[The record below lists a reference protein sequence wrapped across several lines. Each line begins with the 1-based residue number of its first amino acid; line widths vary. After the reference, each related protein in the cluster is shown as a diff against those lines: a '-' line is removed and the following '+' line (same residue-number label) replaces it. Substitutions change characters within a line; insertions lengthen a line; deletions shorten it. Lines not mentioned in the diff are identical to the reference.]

1 MNAIHIKSMTPGVAI
16 VTGGSKRI
24 GKSIVKKLSFLGWKV
39 IIHYNSN
46 KNDALSLQKE
56 IQKKGGAAS
65 IIKANLNSSK
75 ATEELISKSEKK
87 FGKLTLLVN
96 NASIFENDSVH
107 SLTIDTWDIH
117 NNVNTKAPL
126 LLSQSF
132 AKLLPKK
139 EPGVIINIIDQ
150 RVFSPRPDFIS
161 YSSSKNSLFWLTKV
175 LAQALSPKIRVC
187 AIGPGPTLKGA
198 RQTDNDFKNQSQSVP
213 LGNGSS
219 PEDISQAIE
228 FILNA
233 SSFTGQM
240 ITLDGESIWIGLN
253 LKIGI
258 LKIN

>member
-1 MNAIHIKSMTPGVAI
+1 MKAIHLKSMTPGVAI

-75 ATEELISKSEKK
+75 AIEELISKSEKK

-187 AIGPGPTLKGA
+187 AIGPGPTLKGS
-198 RQTDNDFKNQSQSVP
+198 RQTNNDFKNQSESVP

-240 ITLDGESIWIGLN
+240 ITLDGGEHLDWIKPEDRN
-253 LKIGI
+253 FKD
-258 LKIN
+258 

>member
-1 MNAIHIKSMTPGVAI
+1 MSPGVAI

-56 IQKKGGAAS
+56 IQKNGGAAS

-161 YSSSKNSLFWLTKV
+161 YSASKNSLFWLTKV

-240 ITLDGESIWIGLN
+240 ITLDGGEHLDWIKPEDRN
-253 LKIGI
+253 FKD
-258 LKIN
+258 

>member
-1 MNAIHIKSMTPGVAI
+1 MNAIHLKSMTPGVAI

-228 FILNA
+228 FILNS

-240 ITLDGESIWIGLN
+240 IALDGGEHLEWIKSEDRN
-253 LKIGI
+253 FKD
-258 LKIN
+258 

>member
-161 YSSSKNSLFWLTKV
+161 YSASKNSLFWLTKV

-240 ITLDGESIWIGLN
+240 ITLDGGEHLDWIKPEDRN
-253 LKIGI
+253 FKD
-258 LKIN
+258 

>member
-240 ITLDGESIWIGLN
+240 ITLDGGEHLDWIKSEDRN
-253 LKIGI
+253 FKD
-258 LKIN
+258 

>member
-1 MNAIHIKSMTPGVAI
+1 MNAIHLKSMSPGVAI

-39 IIHYNSN
+39 IIHFNSN

-240 ITLDGESIWIGLN
+240 ITLDGGEHLDWIKPEDRN
-253 LKIGI
+253 FKD
-258 LKIN
+258 

>member
-56 IQKKGGAAS
+56 IQKNGGAAS

-240 ITLDGESIWIGLN
+240 ITLDGGEHLDWIKPEDRN
-253 LKIGI
+253 FKD
-258 LKIN
+258 

>member
-1 MNAIHIKSMTPGVAI
+1 MNAIHIKSMTPCVAI

-117 NNVNTKAPL
+117 NNVNTRAPL

-240 ITLDGESIWIGLN
+240 ITLDGGEHLDWIKPEDRN
-253 LKIGI
+253 FKD
-258 LKIN
+258 

>member
-46 KNDALSLQKE
+46 KNDALTLQKE

-233 SSFTGQM
+233 SSFT
-240 ITLDGESIWIGLN
+240 
-253 LKIGI
+253 
-258 LKIN
+258 

>member
-198 RQTDNDFKNQSQSVP
+198 RQTKNDFKNQSESVP

-219 PEDISQAIE
+219 PEEVSQAIE
-228 FILNA
+228 FILNS

-240 ITLDGESIWIGLN
+240 ITLDGGEHLEWIKSEDRN
-253 LKIGI
+253 FKD
-258 LKIN
+258 

>member
-46 KNDALSLQKE
+46 KNDALTLQKE

-65 IIKANLNSSK
+65 IIKANLNSLK

-240 ITLDGESIWIGLN
+240 ITLDGGEHLDWIKPEDRN
-253 LKIGI
+253 FKD
-258 LKIN
+258 

>member
-1 MNAIHIKSMTPGVAI
+1 MTPGVAI

-117 NNVNTKAPL
+117 NNVNTRAPL

-240 ITLDGESIWIGLN
+240 ITLDGGEHLDWIKPEDRN
-253 LKIGI
+253 FRD
-258 LKIN
+258 

>member
-1 MNAIHIKSMTPGVAI
+1 MKAIHLKSMTPGVAI

-75 ATEELISKSEKK
+75 AIEELISKSEKK

-198 RQTDNDFKNQSQSVP
+198 RQTDNDFKNQSESVP

-240 ITLDGESIWIGLN
+240 ITLDGGEHLDWIKPEDRN
-253 LKIGI
+253 FKD
-258 LKIN
+258 

>member
-219 PEDISQAIE
+219 PEEISQAIE

-240 ITLDGESIWIGLN
+240 ITLDGGEHLDWIKPEDRN
-253 LKIGI
+253 FKD
-258 LKIN
+258 

>member
-107 SLTIDTWDIH
+107 SLTIDTWDTH

-198 RQTDNDFKNQSQSVP
+198 RQTNNDFKNQSESVP

-219 PEDISQAIE
+219 PEEVSQAIE
-228 FILNA
+228 FILNS

-240 ITLDGESIWIGLN
+240 IALDGGEHLEWIKSEDRN
-253 LKIGI
+253 FKD
-258 LKIN
+258 

>member
-1 MNAIHIKSMTPGVAI
+1 MNAIHLKSMTPGVAI

-240 ITLDGESIWIGLN
+240 ITLDGGEHLDWIKPEDRN
-253 LKIGI
+253 FKD
-258 LKIN
+258 

>member
-1 MNAIHIKSMTPGVAI
+1 MNAIHLKSMTPGVAI

-117 NNVNTKAPL
+117 NNVNTRAPL

-240 ITLDGESIWIGLN
+240 ITLDGGEHLDWIKPEDRN
-253 LKIGI
+253 FKD
-258 LKIN
+258 

>member
-1 MNAIHIKSMTPGVAI
+1 MTPGVAI

-198 RQTDNDFKNQSQSVP
+198 RQTNNDFKNQSESVP
-213 LGNGSS
+213 LRNGSS
-219 PEDISQAIE
+219 PEDITQAVE

-240 ITLDGESIWIGLN
+240 ITLDGGEHLDWIKPEDRN
-253 LKIGI
+253 FKD
-258 LKIN
+258 

>member
-1 MNAIHIKSMTPGVAI
+1 MNAIHLKSMSPGVAI

-240 ITLDGESIWIGLN
+240 ITLDGGEHLDWIKTEDRN
-253 LKIGI
+253 FKD
-258 LKIN
+258 

>member
-1 MNAIHIKSMTPGVAI
+1 MNAIHLKSMSPGVAI

-219 PEDISQAIE
+219 PEEISQAIE

-240 ITLDGESIWIGLN
+240 ITLDGGEHLDWIKPEDRN
-253 LKIGI
+253 FKD
-258 LKIN
+258 

>member
-198 RQTDNDFKNQSQSVP
+198 RQTNNDFKNQSESVP

-219 PEDISQAIE
+219 PEDITQAIE
-228 FILNA
+228 FILNT

-240 ITLDGESIWIGLN
+240 ITLDGGEHLDWIKPEDRN
-253 LKIGI
+253 FKD
-258 LKIN
+258 

>member
-132 AKLLPKK
+132 AKPLPKK

-240 ITLDGESIWIGLN
+240 ITLDGGEHLDWIKPEDRN
-253 LKIGI
+253 FKD
-258 LKIN
+258 

>member
-117 NNVNTKAPL
+117 NNVNTRAPL

-240 ITLDGESIWIGLN
+240 ITLDGGEHLDWIKPEDRN
-253 LKIGI
+253 FKD
-258 LKIN
+258 

>member
-1 MNAIHIKSMTPGVAI
+1 MNAIHLKSMTPGVAI

-161 YSSSKNSLFWLTKV
+161 YSASKNSLFWLTKV

-240 ITLDGESIWIGLN
+240 ITLDGGEHLDWIKTEDRN
-253 LKIGI
+253 FKD
-258 LKIN
+258 

>member
-56 IQKKGGAAS
+56 IQKNGGAAS

-240 ITLDGESIWIGLN
+240 ITLDGGEHLDWI
-253 LKIGI
+253 KPADRYF
-258 LKIN
+258 KA

>member
-1 MNAIHIKSMTPGVAI
+1 MTPGVAI

-117 NNVNTKAPL
+117 NNVNTRAPL

-240 ITLDGESIWIGLN
+240 ITLDGGEHLDWIKPEDRN
-253 LKIGI
+253 FKD
-258 LKIN
+258 

>member
-1 MNAIHIKSMTPGVAI
+1 MKAIHLKSMTPGVAI

-240 ITLDGESIWIGLN
+240 ITLDGGEHLDWIKPEDRN
-253 LKIGI
+253 FKD
-258 LKIN
+258 

>member
-1 MNAIHIKSMTPGVAI
+1 MTPGVAI

-65 IIKANLNSSK
+65 IIKANLNSLK

-240 ITLDGESIWIGLN
+240 ITLDGGEHLDWIKPEDRN
-253 LKIGI
+253 FKD
-258 LKIN
+258 

>member
-117 NNVNTKAPL
+117 NNVNTRAPL

-240 ITLDGESIWIGLN
+240 IALDGGEHLEWIKSEDRN
-253 LKIGI
+253 FKD
-258 LKIN
+258 

>member
-1 MNAIHIKSMTPGVAI
+1 MFAPK
-16 VTGGSKRI
+16 
-24 GKSIVKKLSFLGWKV
+24 
-39 IIHYNSN
+39 
-46 KNDALSLQKE
+46 
-56 IQKKGGAAS
+56 
-65 IIKANLNSSK
+65 
-75 ATEELISKSEKK
+75 ISKSEKK

-117 NNVNTKAPL
+117 NNVNTRAPL

-161 YSSSKNSLFWLTKV
+161 YSASKNSLFWLTKV

-240 ITLDGESIWIGLN
+240 ITLDGGEHLDWIKPEDRN
-253 LKIGI
+253 FKD
-258 LKIN
+258 

>member
-1 MNAIHIKSMTPGVAI
+1 MTPGVAI

-198 RQTDNDFKNQSQSVP
+198 RQSDNDFKNQSQSVP

-240 ITLDGESIWIGLN
+240 ITLDGGEHLDWIKPEDRN
-253 LKIGI
+253 FKD
-258 LKIN
+258 

>member
-1 MNAIHIKSMTPGVAI
+1 MNAIHIKSMNPGVAI

-117 NNVNTKAPL
+117 NNVNTRAPL

-240 ITLDGESIWIGLN
+240 ITLDGGEHLDWIKPEDRN
-253 LKIGI
+253 FKD
-258 LKIN
+258 

>member
-1 MNAIHIKSMTPGVAI
+1 MNAMHLKSMTPGVAI

-46 KNDALSLQKE
+46 KNNALSLQKE
-56 IQKKGGAAS
+56 IQKKGGVAS
-65 IIKANLNSSK
+65 IIKANLNSAK
-75 ATEELISKSEKK
+75 ATEELISKSERKY
-87 FGKLTLLVN
+87 GKLTLLVN
-96 NASIFENDSVH
+96 NASIFENDSVE
-107 SLTIDTWDIH
+107 SLTIDSWDTH
-117 NNVNTKAPL
+117 NNINAKAPL

-132 AKLLPKK
+132 AKLLPKN

-150 RVFSPRPDFIS
+150 RVISPRPDFIS

-198 RQTDNDFKNQSQSVP
+198 RQTHDDFKNQSESVP

-228 FILNA
+228 FILNV

-240 ITLDGESIWIGLN
+240 ITLDGGEHLDWIKSEDRN
-253 LKIGI
+253 FKD
-258 LKIN
+258 

>member
-1 MNAIHIKSMTPGVAI
+1 MKAIHLKSMEPGVAL

-24 GKSIVKKLSFLGWKV
+24 GRSIIKKLSTLGWKV

-46 KNDALSLQKE
+46 KVDALSLQKE
-56 IQKKGGAAS
+56 IKKNGGSVA
-65 IIKANLNSSK
+65 IIKANLNNPK
-75 ATEELISKSEKK
+75 ATKELIGKSKNI

-96 NASIFENDSVH
+96 NASVFENDSVK
-107 SLTIDTWDIH
+107 SLTIESWEIH

-132 AKLLPKK
+132 AKFLPKK

-150 RVFSPRPDFIS
+150 RVLFPRPDFIS
-161 YSSSKNSLFWLTKV
+161 YSSSKNSLFWITKV
-175 LAQALSPKIRVC
+175 LAQALSPNIRVC

-198 RQTDNDFKNQSQSVP
+198 RQTNNDFKNQSESVP

-219 PEDISQAIE
+219 PEEVSQAIE
-228 FILNA
+228 FILNS

-240 ITLDGESIWIGLN
+240 IALDGGEHLEWIKSEDRN
-253 LKIGI
+253 FKD
-258 LKIN
+258 

>member
-46 KNDALSLQKE
+46 KNDALGLQKE

-240 ITLDGESIWIGLN
+240 ITLDGGEHLDWIKPEDRN
-253 LKIGI
+253 FKD
-258 LKIN
+258 

>member
-1 MNAIHIKSMTPGVAI
+1 MNAIHLKSMTPGVAI

-96 NASIFENDSVH
+96 NASIFENDSAQN
-107 SLTIDTWDIH
+107 LTIDSWDIH

-198 RQTDNDFKNQSQSVP
+198 RQTNNDFKNQSEAVP
-213 LGNGSS
+213 LGNGTST
-219 PEDISQAIE
+219 EDISLAIE

-240 ITLDGESIWIGLN
+240 ITLDGGEHLDWIKSEDRN
-253 LKIGI
+253 FKD
-258 LKIN
+258 

>member
-1 MNAIHIKSMTPGVAI
+1 MNAIHLKSMTPGVAI

-46 KNDALSLQKE
+46 KNDALTLQKE

-107 SLTIDTWDIH
+107 NLTIDTWDIH

-240 ITLDGESIWIGLN
+240 ITLDGGEHLDWIKPEDRN
-253 LKIGI
+253 FKD
-258 LKIN
+258 

>member
-219 PEDISQAIE
+219 LEDISQAIE

-240 ITLDGESIWIGLN
+240 ITLDGGEHLDWIKPEDRN
-253 LKIGI
+253 FKD
-258 LKIN
+258 

>member
-1 MNAIHIKSMTPGVAI
+1 MNAIHLKSMSPGVAI

-46 KNDALSLQKE
+46 KNDALPLQKE

-240 ITLDGESIWIGLN
+240 ITLDGGEHLDWIKPEDRN
-253 LKIGI
+253 FKD
-258 LKIN
+258 